1 MEVLWAILAL
11 IWSIPTVG
19 WAFAVLGFV
28 GALVFAEVV
37 VSRRRA

>member
-1 MEVLWAILAL
+1 MEVFWAILAL

-19 WAFAVLGFV
+19 WAFAVVGFIGV
-28 GALVFAEVV
+28 LIFAEVV